1 MKHRLQRF
9 LSGFLAAAIGL
20 SVITTALPAPVFAA
34 EPITDL
40 LEQGGWVVKKGDTVS
55 SAKETGYTE
64 LVTQGGREMT
74 LVTAGPNN
82 GNGHF
87 NPSGTPEAFYLTDSA
102 YTNEAFSVR
111 LVLKSEKAQTR
122 LRVVNKYA
130 DDSHWSYLAYDGA
143 GNGNWFAEYKN
154 GDASGYPG
162 MTGLPALNAGDEVVI
177 SGEWSGEGLNVTV
190 ENETTQKSGSFTVTD
205 PNFVGLKDQSG
216 KMGIGAGTYST
227 EYTAVYF
234 SDLTI
239 DAQPYSGDY
248 VWYRDIDGQTAEKAS
263 VGGTFQHRLVAAGNE
278 NGNTKTDKAYVIA
291 PSVQGVKAGTLET
304 TFRVPVADTGKNSL
318 KYAVLFHYTD
328 ANHWAAVGHDGS
340 KWYVQAVNGTT
351 NTVKELSGITAKPA
365 EKITLSVSYTADQIA
380 SVTINGKKA
389 VFEQPDGFTGLA
401 GGKIGYLLSQNTRL
415 EVSQLSFTNDGSGT
429 DPEPPVEGGRK
440 WIAFNSVG
448 GGHSYGQANGPAVV
462 IDPNKTIQEADK
474 LSLKFR
480 PTTETKNFGIFYYYL
495 DDSNWLYVGYDASS
509 GWYYQFMNNGSGE
522 YPKLDGLPAPVTGES
537 MEIEISL
544 SRETLQVT
552 VDGFSSTKPNSNL
565 NISKL

>member
-1 MKHRLQRF
+1 M
-9 LSGFLAAAIGL
+9 
-20 SVITTALPAPVFAA
+20 
-34 EPITDL
+34 
-40 LEQGGWVVKKGDTVS
+40 
-55 SAKETGYTE
+55 
-64 LVTQGGREMT
+64 
-74 LVTAGPNN
+74 
-82 GNGHF
+82 
-87 NPSGTPEAFYLTDSA
+87 
-102 YTNEAFSVR
+102 
-111 LVLKSEKAQTR
+111 
-122 LRVVNKYA
+122 
-130 DDSHWSYLAYDGA
+130 
-143 GNGNWFAEYKN
+143 
-154 GDASGYPG
+154 
-162 MTGLPALNAGDEVVI
+162 
-177 SGEWSGEGLNVTV
+177 
-190 ENETTQKSGSFTVTD
+190 
-205 PNFVGLKDQSG
+205 
-216 KMGIGAGTYST
+216 
-227 EYTAVYF
+227 
-234 SDLTI
+234 
-239 DAQPYSGDY
+239 
-248 VWYRDIDGQTAEKAS
+248 
-263 VGGTFQHRLVAAGNE
+263 
-278 NGNTKTDKAYVIA
+278 
-291 PSVQGVKAGTLET
+291 QGVKAGTLET

-415 EVSQLSFTNDGSGT
+415 EVSHLSFTNDGSGT

-552 VDGFSSTKPNSNL
+552 VDGFSSTKPNQNL